1 MQVRVLDGALAQLLD
16 VVVVVHRHPPRLPR
30 ALLRY
35 PVEGTLDVSGG
46 EVQHR
51 PGLDTVVAD
60 LGARDVVAPRVHVA
74 QQAAE
79 VLAQQAD
86 LQRP

>member
-1 MQVRVLDGALAQLLD
+1 
-16 VVVVVHRHPPRLPR
+16 
-30 ALLRY
+30 
-35 PVEGTLDVSGG
+35 
-46 EVQHR
+46 
-51 PGLDTVVAD
+51 VVAD
-60 LGARDVVAPRVHVA
+60 LGTRDVVALRVHMA